1 MTNKPVKDVGSAP
14 VFPLTLTVENLAA
27 ARGLRVLFEGL
38 SFSLATAEA
47 LELRGPN
54 GSGKST
60 LLRILAGLTRPHE
73 GTLKYATARG
83 RHDHDDVARHYLGHS
98 DAVKPTETAGEQAI
112 FWARYFGR
120 KATVAWEALER
131 VGLSSRVDVP
141 GRGLSAGQ
149 KRRLALSRLLIDPR
163 PVWLLDEPTAA
174 LDIEGRRLVSQLV
187 DEHRETGGM
196 VIAAIHGEGFSGA
209 RTLDLSRLAVAPT

>member
-1 MTNKPVKDVGSAP
+1 MTKEPVNERAGAGASPIVLS
-14 VFPLTLTVENLAA
+14 VENLAA

-38 SFSLATAEA
+38 SLRLSGGEV

-60 LLRILAGLTRPHE
+60 LLRILGGLTRAHAGEVKFTGP
-73 GTLKYATARG
+73 
-83 RHDHDDVARHYLGHS
+83 DDDPPRHYLGHS
-98 DAVKPTETAGEQAI
+98 DAVKPAETAAEQAR

-120 KATVAWEALER
+120 DAKAADAALER
-131 VGLSSRVDVP
+131 VALTSRREVP

-149 KRRLALSRLLIDPR
+149 KRRLALARLLIDPR

-174 LDIEGRRLVSQLV
+174 LDVDGRKLVAALV
-187 DEHRETGGM
+187 DEHRSGGGM
-196 VIAAIHGEGFSGA
+196 VIAAIHGDGFAGSRTVDLTQIGMGA
-209 RTLDLSRLAVAPT
+209 

>member
-1 MTNKPVKDVGSAP
+1 MAKEPVNKVAVAPGSSI
-14 VFPLTLTVENLAA
+14 VLEVENLAA

-38 SFSLATAEA
+38 SLRISGGEV

-60 LLRILAGLTRPHE
+60 LLRILAGLTRAHAGAVKFNGP
-73 GTLKYATARG
+73 
-83 RHDHDDVARHYLGHS
+83 DDDPPIHYLGHS
-98 DAVKPTETAGEQAI
+98 DAVKPTETASEQAR

-120 KATVAWEALER
+120 DAKIADAALER
-131 VGLSSRVDVP
+131 VGLASRAGVP

-174 LDIEGRRLVSQLV
+174 LDVDGRKLVATLV
-187 DEHRETGGM
+187 ANHVRDGGM
-196 VIAAIHGEGFSGA
+196 AVAAIHGDGFAGS
-209 RTLDLSRLAVAPT
+209 RTLDLTALPKPVTA

>member
-1 MTNKPVKDVGSAP
+1 LSGAGASSLV
-14 VFPLTLTVENLAA
+14 LEVENLAA

-38 SFSLATAEA
+38 NLRVSEGES
-47 LELRGPN
+47 LELRGAN

-73 GTLKYATARG
+73 GRVRYSGAGPDGNGEAS
-83 RHDHDDVARHYLGHS
+83 RHYLGHL
-98 DAVKPTETAGEQAI
+98 DAVKPTETAVEQAR

-120 KATVAWEALER
+120 TQDVADAAIKR
-131 VGLSSRVDVP
+131 VGLANRKAVP

-149 KRRLALSRLLIDPR
+149 KRRLALTRLLIEPR

-174 LDIEGRRLVSQLV
+174 LDTEGRELVMRLVA
-187 DEHRETGGM
+187 EHRATGGM
-196 VIAAIHGEGFSGA
+196 VIAAVHGEGFAGS
-209 RTLDLSRLAVAPT
+209 RVLDLSSLKVSA

>member
-1 MTNKPVKDVGSAP
+1 VVATPASSLVLD
-14 VFPLTLTVENLAA
+14 VENLAA

-38 SFSLATAEA
+38 SLKLSRGEA

-60 LLRILAGLTRPHE
+60 LLRILAGLTRPHA
-73 GTLKYATARG
+73 GSVKFAG
-83 RHDHDDVARHYLGHS
+83 PDDDPPRHYLGHS
-98 DAVKPTETAGEQAI
+98 DAVKPGETAAEQAR

-120 KATVAWEALER
+120 DAETAKRALDR
-131 VGLSSRVDVP
+131 VGLASRADVP

-149 KRRLALSRLLIDPR
+149 KRRLALTRLLLDPR

-174 LDIEGRRLVSQLV
+174 LDVEGRALVTSLV
-187 DEHRETGGM
+187 AEHMKDGGM
-196 VIAAIHGEGFSGA
+196 VVAAIHGEGFAGS
-209 RTLDLSRLAVAPT
+209 RTLDLSKPFFGAAA

>member
-1 MTNKPVKDVGSAP
+1 LSGAGASSLV
-14 VFPLTLTVENLAA
+14 LEVENLAA

-38 SFSLATAEA
+38 NLHVSEGES
-47 LELRGPN
+47 LELRGAN

-73 GTLKYATARG
+73 GRVRYSGAGPDGNGEAS
-83 RHDHDDVARHYLGHS
+83 RHYLGHL
-98 DAVKPTETAGEQAI
+98 DAVKPTETAVEQAR

-120 KATVAWEALER
+120 TQDVADGAIKR
-131 VGLSSRVDVP
+131 VGLANRKAVP

-149 KRRLALSRLLIDPR
+149 KRRLALTRLLIEPR

-174 LDIEGRRLVSQLV
+174 LDTEGRELVMRLVA
-187 DEHRETGGM
+187 EHRATGGM
-196 VIAAIHGEGFSGA
+196 VIAAVHGEGFAGS
-209 RTLDLSRLAVAPT
+209 RVLDLSTLKVSA